1 MAEEIKAQDE
11 ELELEGQEEQKK
23 DDPKNLQRSLT
34 FESGGLIM
42 YLSTEYVIEIIND
55 HSITSLPMVPD
66 YVKGVIN
73 LRGQILPIVDI
84 RILMGTEAH
93 DYTSKT
99 CIIVLNIDDT
109 PMGIIVD
116 TVRQVVDIDLDEVKP
131 IPMKRQK
138 KLLNGTLNMDDGTV
152 AMSFDCDALV
162 NA

>member
-1 MAEEIKAQDE
+1 
-11 ELELEGQEEQKK
+11 
-23 DDPKNLQRSLT
+23 
-34 FESGGLIM
+34 
-42 YLSTEYVIEIIND
+42 
-55 HSITSLPMVPD
+55 
-66 YVKGVIN
+66 
-73 LRGQILPIVDI
+73 
-84 RILMGTEAH
+84 MGTEAH

-138 KLLNGTLNMDDGTV
+138 KLLNGMLNMDDGTV

>member
-23 DDPKNLQRSLT
+23 DDLKNLQRSLT

-138 KLLNGTLNMDDGTV
+138 KLLNGMLNMDDGTV